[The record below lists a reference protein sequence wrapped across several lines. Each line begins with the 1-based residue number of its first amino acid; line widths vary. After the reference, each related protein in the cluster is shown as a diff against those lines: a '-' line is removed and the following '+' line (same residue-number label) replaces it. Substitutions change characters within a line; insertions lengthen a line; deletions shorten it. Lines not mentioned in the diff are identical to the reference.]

1 MGRRQCKNSP
11 NNLKNSMK
19 PPEHSDPTTGGDEH
33 LNQEEVEKMDTMK
46 VIDILKQHVKK
57 SLMEMDEK

>member
-19 PPEHSDPTTGGDEH
+19 PPEHSDPTTGGHEH
-33 LNQEEVEKMDTMK
+33 LNQEEVEKMETMK
-46 VIDILKQHVKK
+46 VIDILKQRVKK
-57 SLMEMDEK
+57 SLTEMDEK